1 MSASPRFLTL
11 TDLESRVIEELS
23 SPPFGIT
30 LPYWPTLNQYT
41 GGFRGGELSL
51 VTSGTGTGKTTIL
64 ANIATQL
71 NTMGIGTYIA
81 SVEIGPVAFL
91 LAMLSVVSQMDLNTG
106 DKYSPEIVERVKQKW
121 LPLLRA
127 GRLIFGRYDDR
138 VDPTKLAEEII
149 DANQKF
155 GVKFAILDNLQF
167 FSQVVDAQNERSE
180 QDRVIREFV
189 RVVKRVP
196 VHIFL
201 VVHTR
206 KTNNDNQ
213 RVESLSDLKGSKT
226 LVDEAWNVFALNKP
240 PSDEIHRGNA
250 SWSDRE
256 IVILKMRRRGKH
268 VGKSIRFKFSEGV
281 YAESA
286 DGGGRAS
293 L

>member
-1 MSASPRFLTL
+1 MSTQRFLTL
-11 TDLESRVIEELS
+11 TDLESRVVEELRN
-23 SPPFGIT
+23 PPFGVE
-30 LPYWPTLNQYT
+30 LPYWPTMTTYT
-41 GGFRGGELSL
+41 GGFRGGEISL
-51 VTSGTGTGKTTIL
+51 VTSGTGTGKTTML
-64 ANIATQL
+64 ANIATQI
-71 NTMGIGTYIA
+71 NTLGIGTYIA

-91 LAMLSVVSQMDLNTG
+91 LAMISVVSQMDLNTG
-106 DKYSPEIVERVKQKW
+106 DKYDEATIERVKSKW
-121 LPLLRA
+121 MPLLRA
-127 GRLIFGRYDDR
+127 GRLIFGRHDDR

-149 DANQKF
+149 EANQKY

-167 FSQVVDAQNERSE
+167 FSQVVDAQNERAE

-226 LVDEAWNVFALNKP
+226 LVDEAWNVFALNKA
-240 PSDEIHRGNA
+240 PSEEIHRGNA

-268 VGKSIRFKFSEGV
+268 VGKSIRFKFHEGV
-281 YAESA
+281 YAEAQNS
-286 DGGGRAS
+286 GVS

>member
-1 MSASPRFLTL
+1 VSSSSRFLTL
-11 TDLESRVIEELS
+11 ADLESRVVDELS
-23 SPPFGIT
+23 NPPPGIE

-41 GGFRGGELSL
+41 GGFRGGEISL
-51 VTSGTGTGKTTIL
+51 VASGTGTGKTTIL
-64 ANIATQL
+64 ANIAVQL
-71 NTMGIGTYIA
+71 NTRGIGTYIA

-106 DKYSPEIVERVKQKW
+106 DKYSPEIVERVRTNW
-121 LPLLRA
+121 MPLLRA
-127 GRLIFGRYDDR
+127 GRLMFAKHEDR
-138 VDPTKLAEEII
+138 TDPTRLAEDII
-149 DANQKF
+149 EAHQRH

-167 FSQVVDAQNERSE
+167 FSQIVEAQNERAE

-201 VVHTR
+201 IVHTK

-213 RVESLSDLKGSKT
+213 RVESMSDLKGSKT
-226 LVDEAWNVFALNKP
+226 LVDEAWNVFALNKAP
-240 PSDEIHRGNA
+240 TDEIKRGNA

-256 IVILKMRRRGKH
+256 IVLLKMRRRGKH
-268 VGKSIRFKFSEGV
+268 VGKSIRFRFDEGT
-281 YAESA
+281 YAESTQ
-286 DGGGRAS
+286 GGGGVS

>member
-1 MSASPRFLTL
+1 MSASRYFTL
-11 TDLESRVIEELS
+11 TDLEPRVIDELS
-23 SPPFGIT
+23 NPPFGIT
-30 LPYWPTLNQYT
+30 LPYWPTLTQYT

-71 NTMGIGTYIA
+71 NTLGIGTYIA

-91 LAMLSVVSQMDLNTG
+91 LAMLSVVAEMDLNTG
-106 DKYSPEIVERVKQKW
+106 DRYDAATVERVRSKW
-121 LPLLRA
+121 LPLLKA
-127 GRLIFGRYDDR
+127 GRLVFGRHEDR
-138 VDPTKLAEEII
+138 TDPVKLAEDIVE
-149 DANQKF
+149 ANQKY

-167 FSQVVDAQNERSE
+167 FSQVVDAQNERAE

-240 PSDEIHRGNA
+240 PTDEIHRGNA

-256 IVILKMRRRGKH
+256 IVILKMRRRGKY
-268 VGKSIRFKFSEGV
+268 VGKSVRFKFNDGV
-281 YAESA
+281 YAEA
-286 DGGGRAS
+286 AGGAS
-293 L
+293 S